1 MVSEARDGGAKVSLR
16 RVPELLHE
24 GMPVERLLHDAPLDS
39 TAAAMNEAYLPEP
52 ALPRSLDVFVDQR
65 RHIPREKSVEIERS
79 LDWDLVIHAAAYVA
93 VTTVLIPPRTEKS
106 PTTVMRRGAQAA
118 TRSSRIWLVTA
129 S

>member
-1 MVSEARDGGAKVSLR
+1 MRFG
-16 RVPELLHE
+16 RVPELGYE
-24 GMPVERLLHDAPLDS
+24 WMPLECPLHDAALN
-39 TAAAMNEAYLPEP
+39 TLAAAVDHANFTPSCLVRGVDVLLYDRRYVTRCERMQVDVVFDRNAVRH
-52 ALPRSLDVFVDQR
+52 RSTHYFADGY
-65 RHIPREKSVEIERS
+65 E
-79 LDWDLVIHAAAYVA
+79 A